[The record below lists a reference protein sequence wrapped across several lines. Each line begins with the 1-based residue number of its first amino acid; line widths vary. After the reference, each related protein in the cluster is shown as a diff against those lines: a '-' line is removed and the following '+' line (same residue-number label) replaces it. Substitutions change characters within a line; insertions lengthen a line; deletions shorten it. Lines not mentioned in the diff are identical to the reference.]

1 MKSRSQFV
9 TLADSF
15 IIEFW
20 KLLKLPYCKKTELTA
35 LMFCYWNLRDTTYSS
50 SDDQFFLDS
59 ETFGMYL
66 SYIRTKIFIPLFPYF
81 SNV

>member
-1 MKSRSQFV
+1 
-9 TLADSF
+9 
-15 IIEFW
+15 
-20 KLLKLPYCKKTELTA
+20 
-35 LMFCYWNLRDTTYSS
+35 MFSYWNLRDTTYSS

-66 SYIRTKIFIPLFPYF
+66 SYIRTKKIIPLFPYF